1 MNFDLDEE
9 TLLYV
14 LGIAFTLAA
23 LVYFARDVVFGL
35 SITVTAALLFVAFLG
50 FLLAGLQVGHDPLD
64 TVAFAISGL
73 SYVVFLGYLVTRY
86 EPSETAVF
94 LLLAGSAALFVGLG
108 YGLGEREF
116 RPSRR
121 TIVAVL
127 AVLLVAS
134 TSLVVVDALGGEVQY
149 DVELNDSTTTFTVED
164 RDPDGTD
171 LTAGVGTLTVRNPS
185 VFTHPVDIPSTRACL
200 AGVDNATERRVHVDL
215 YPQSYD
221 VPDRLAGGSSRVH
234 VLRASMYREGN
245 QTSDLTVDVEQRSS
259 CDSLPTRSEPT
270 LFLVVE

>member
-14 LGIAFTLAA
+14 LGIGFTLAA

-35 SITVTAALLFVAFLG
+35 SITVTTALLFVAFVA

-121 TIVAVL
+121 TTVAIL

-134 TSLVVVDALGGEVQY
+134 TSLVVVDALGGDVQY
-149 DVELNDSTTTFTVED
+149 DVELNDSATFTVED
-164 RDPDGTD
+164 SDPESTH
-171 LTAGVGTLTVRNPS
+171 LTTTVGTLTVRNPS
-185 VFTHPVDIPSTRACL
+185 VFTRPVDIPSTRACL
-200 AGVDNATERRVHVDL
+200 AGVDAGSERYVHVDL
-215 YPQSYD
+215 EPGSYD
-221 VPDRLAGGSSRVH
+221 VPDRLAGGATRVHTVQSRVDI
-234 VLRASMYREGN
+234 EGN
-245 QTSDLTVDVEQRSS
+245 RTSDLTAAVEQRSS
-259 CDSLPTRSEPT
+259 CDSVPTRSEPT
-270 LFLVVE
+270 LFVVVE